1 MSGGCAGA
9 AVAPAM
15 QAYNIYMYE
24 LKYFAYTKYT
34 LEEEEFDQVS
44 YKECHIK

>member
-15 QAYNIYMYE
+15 QACNNMYE
-24 LKYFAYTKYT
+24 LKYFAYAKYHIE
-34 LEEEEFDQVS
+34 EEEEFDQVS